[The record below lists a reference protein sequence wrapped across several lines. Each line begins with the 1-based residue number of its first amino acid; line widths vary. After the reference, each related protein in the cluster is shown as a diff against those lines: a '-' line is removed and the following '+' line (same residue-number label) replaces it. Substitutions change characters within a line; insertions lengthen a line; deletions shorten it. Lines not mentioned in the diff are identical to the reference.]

1 MDYHKLTRRLRVGR
15 RLMLLSAMAAA
26 ITAGLVL
33 PSQAETP
40 QRGGTLKIQ
49 FQLTSASMDP
59 LFGNGAERQFNKLF
73 AETLVFQ
80 NEKYEF
86 VPQLADSWELEN
98 GGKSIV
104 FRLHQGI
111 QFHDGTPFNA
121 EAVKF
126 NLDRLMDP
134 SIAHTKKASAALL
147 ESVEVVDDSTV
158 RVNFKE
164 PSELSLVMLS
174 SVEGSICSP
183 TAIKE
188 RGEDFGRRPSCTG
201 PFVLE
206 SWSGNDYVAKRNPN
220 YWQKG
225 EDGQPLPYLDGVE
238 MTVQPNSAV
247 RMVELRS
254 GHVQFIDY
262 VLPKDFDQ
270 VKQDASLRLIDL
282 HHGMHE
288 YTAFNVS
295 KPPFDNKDL
304 REAVALAI
312 NREALAKVIAPG
324 ASTVLNYMESPEQ
337 LWVYDESVV
346 GHRYDLARAKA
357 ALAKSGFTGEVS
369 MMVIQRDP
377 DIQVA
382 QLIQGMLA
390 SIGMKVKIE
399 VVERQ
404 GFLDKMNALQHDF
417 LIARMEHG
425 VDPDS
430 QYSSFFDDRG
440 VFNVTGV
447 DRTETTKLV
456 GAARTELDREKR
468 RALYRQVT
476 DKVLEDYIFSWLVR
490 IPYQSAASTRLQ
502 NIRIDA
508 GRALMYGDLWLKD

>member
-1 MDYHKLTRRLRVGR
+1 MDYGRLLQRPRLGR
-15 RLMLLSAMAAA
+15 LVIASTMAAVLA
-26 ITAGLVL
+26 AGLATPTL
-33 PSQAETP
+33 AEAP
-40 QRGGTLKIQ
+40 KRGGTLKVQIQ
-49 FQLTSASMDP
+49 LAPASLDP
-59 LFGNGAERQFNKLF
+59 IFGNGVERVFTNLY
-73 AETLVFQ
+73 AETLVSMDQ
-80 NEKYEF
+80 DYNF
-86 VPQLADSWELEN
+86 VPQLADSWEVEN
-98 GGKSIV
+98 EGKSIL
-104 FRLHQGI
+104 FKLHQGI
-111 QFHDGTPFNA
+111 KFHDGTPLNA

-126 NLDRLMDP
+126 NLDRLLDP
-134 SIAHTKKASAALL
+134 NIAHTKKASAALL
-147 ESVEVVDDSTV
+147 DSIDVVDEFTV

-174 SVEGSICSP
+174 NVEGVICSP

-188 RGEDFGRRPSCTG
+188 RGEDYGRNPSCTG
-201 PFVLE
+201 AFIME
-206 SWSGNDYVAKRNPN
+206 SWTGNESIAKRNPN
-220 YWQKG
+220 YWRNG
-225 EDGQPLPYLDGVE
+225 DDGQPLPYLDAVE
-238 MTVQPNSAV
+238 ITVQPNSAV
-247 RMVELRS
+247 RLVELRS

-270 VKQDASLRLIDL
+270 IRQDQSLQLIDIG
-282 HHGMHE
+282 HGMHE

-304 REAVALAI
+304 REAVSLAVD
-312 NREALAKVIAPG
+312 REALVKVIAPG
-324 ASTVLNYMESPEQ
+324 AATVLRYLESPEQ
-337 LWVYDESVV
+337 LWVYDESVE
-346 GHRYDLARAKA
+346 GHTYDLERAKA
-357 ALAKSGFTGEVS
+357 AFARSGFTGEAS

-390 SIGMKVKIE
+390 NIGMKVKIE

-430 QYSSFFDDRG
+430 QYSSFFDNRG
-440 VFNVTGV
+440 VFNVTGT
-447 DRTETTKLV
+447 DRTETTALV

-476 DKVLEDYIFSWLVR
+476 DKVLNDYIFSWLIR

-502 NIRIDA
+502 DVEIDRF
-508 GRALMYGDLWLKD
+508 RALVYNKLWLAD